1 LFREFSSEENSLE
14 LLRLGDT
21 RFGANFIM
29 LERLQKVKNINS
41 TNGYEFKSKKLGFV
55 HMKKMMLNVHLLRV
69 VKEMLAHT
77 WWSSSGSEAP
87 KLQKPLL

>member
-1 LFREFSSEENSLE
+1 
-14 LLRLGDT
+14 
-21 RFGANFIM
+21 M

-41 TNGYEFKSKKLGFV
+41 TNGYEFKRKKLGFV

-87 KLQKPLL
+87 KLQKTFAVRILKSSDYSIWHLKGIGVH